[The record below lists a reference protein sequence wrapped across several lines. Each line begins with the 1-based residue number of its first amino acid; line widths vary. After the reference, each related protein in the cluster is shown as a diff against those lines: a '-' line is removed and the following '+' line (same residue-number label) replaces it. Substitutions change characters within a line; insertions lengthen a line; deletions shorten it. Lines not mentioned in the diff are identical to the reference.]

1 MKTILLHVTH
11 FSHSVPAVRSEYRTD
26 APSACREE
34 HRVNTARNLLSAGV
48 IVVIVGLIGVWLS
61 IESRAQTV
69 ETASLAGAWTLNKDL
84 SDQPP
89 DRGGDRTGGDQGR
102 RGDFGRGGG
111 GGGRR
116 GGFGRGGG
124 GGGFGR
130 GGDQAADREAM
141 ARTRD
146 AMRDIM
152 NPPDHLTITQTDS
165 MVVLTGADGRTTR
178 LSLDGKKI
186 KDENTNIERR
196 TKWDGGKLVVEISG
210 LGSGKITQSYA
221 VDPEHHQLRVTALM
235 EGRGGQSPRTITHV
249 YDADAR

>member
-1 MKTILLHVTH
+1 MKTILLSVTD
-11 FSHSVPAVRSEYRTD
+11 FSYPRVRERSEYRID

-34 HRVNTARNLLSAGV
+34 HSVNTARSLLSAGV

-89 DRGGDRTGGDQGR
+89 DRGGDRSGGDQGR
-102 RGDFGRGGG
+102 RGGYGRGGG

-124 GGGFGR
+124 GGFG
-130 GGDQAADREAM
+130 GGGMPDREAM

-152 NPPDHLTITQTDS
+152 NPPDHLVITQTES

-178 LSLDGKKI
+178 LSLDGKKV

-196 TKWDGGKLVVEISG
+196 TKWDGGKLVVEIGG

-221 VDPEHHQLRVTALM
+221 VDPEHHQLRITALM
-235 EGRGGQSPRTITHV
+235 EGRDGQSPRTITHV
-249 YDADAR
+249 YEADAR

>member
-11 FSHSVPAVRSEYRTD
+11 FSHSVSAARSEYRTD
-26 APSACREE
+26 ASGACREE
-34 HRVNTARNLLSAGV
+34 HGVNIARSLLSAGV

-61 IESRAQTV
+61 SESRAQTV

-89 DRGGDRTGGDQGR
+89 DRGSDRTGGDQGR
-102 RGDFGRGGG
+102 RGGYGPGGG

-116 GGFGRGGG
+116 GGFGGGG
-124 GGGFGR
+124 
-130 GGDQAADREAM
+130 AMPDREAM
-141 ARTRD
+141 ARSRD
-146 AMRDIM
+146 AMRDIL
-152 NPPDHLTITQTDS
+152 NPPDHLVITQSDS

-178 LSLDGKKI
+178 LSLDGKKV
-186 KDENTNIERR
+186 KDENTNVERK

-221 VDPEHHQLRVTALM
+221 VDPEHHQLRITALM
-235 EGRGGQSPRTITHV
+235 EGRNGQSPRTITHV
-249 YDADAR
+249 YEADAR